1 MTTSLLNNIC
11 VTYTISL
18 NKVGIYTPMSS
29 DDYQVQNIYR
39 YSRKTYKKN
48 RRGTHDDAGP
58 LDHNYD
64 GAEASPRSDIRSDGR
79 MDSNIDSPGCSC
91 DVDPESEIANI
102 LHKKCPVI
110 TLAQQQL
117 QRLLDETDKLL
128 CDNTRCCRSLYDFL
142 CICKEICVTQDK
154 LRLFLILL
162 VAIGFIMGLIV
173 GGATCGSYLGRF
185 NSPILRCIDTYF
197 ISDSYNNIED
207 TYRSIV

>member
-1 MTTSLLNNIC
+1 
-11 VTYTISL
+11 
-18 NKVGIYTPMSS
+18 MSS

-79 MDSNIDSPGCSC
+79 MDSNVDSPGCSC

-128 CDNTRCCRSLYDFL
+128 CDNTRCCRSVNRTSFW
-142 CICKEICVTQDK
+142 
-154 LRLFLILL
+154 
-162 VAIGFIMGLIV
+162 
-173 GGATCGSYLGRF
+173 
-185 NSPILRCIDTYF
+185 
-197 ISDSYNNIED
+197 
-207 TYRSIV
+207 